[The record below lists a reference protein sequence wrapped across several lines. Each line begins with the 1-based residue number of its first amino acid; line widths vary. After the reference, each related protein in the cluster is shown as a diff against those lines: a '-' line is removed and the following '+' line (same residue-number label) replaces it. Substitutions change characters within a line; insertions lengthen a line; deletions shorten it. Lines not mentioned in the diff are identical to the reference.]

1 MAQAVERRSSRYLLL
16 GLVLVHLALISRQVD
31 ARGGTSFLSRAVYT
45 LTLPIERAVSAVVR
59 GVKGVWFGYVD
70 LRRARSENDGLR
82 KQVATL
88 EGDLAGAR
96 EDGQEAARLRELV
109 GIRKVLPVRTAVAR
123 IIARDALPWFQVV
136 MIDKGRGDGV
146 ALNAAVISSSGV
158 VGRVIELAE
167 RAAKVQ
173 VLLDPNTNVGVAS
186 ERSRVTGVVAGQMGT
201 SPGSALDERS
211 DLDRALDVASRGDLL
226 MKYVSA
232 VSDIAVGDSV
242 VTSGF
247 DQVYPRGLLVGRVSY
262 VGPSTGLFKEVRVTP
277 STRFDSLEEVMILDT
292 PQPLPTD
299 FTSVKKQQR

>member
-1 MAQAVERRSSRYLLL
+1 MAKVIERRSSRYILLA
-16 GLVLVHLALISRQVD
+16 LVLVHLALISRQVD
-31 ARGGTSFLSRAVYT
+31 ARGGTSFLGRALYAA
-45 LTLPIERAVSAVVR
+45 TLPIERAVSATVR
-59 GVKGVWFGYVD
+59 GVSSLWYGYVD
-70 LRRARSENDGLR
+70 LRHARRENADLR
-82 KQVATL
+82 RQVAAL
-88 EGDLAGAR
+88 ESDLSASR
-96 EDGQEAARLRELV
+96 EDAHEAARLRELV
-109 GIRKVLPVRTAVAR
+109 GLQKVLPTRTAVAR
-123 IIARDALPWFQVV
+123 VIARDALPWFQVV
-136 MIDKGRGDGV
+136 MIDKGRADGIS
-146 ALNAAVISSSGV
+146 LNAAVIGSSGV
-158 VGRVIELAE
+158 VGRVIELSD

-277 STRFDSLEEVMILDT
+277 STRFDSLEEVMIL
-292 PQPLPTD
+292 QPPAALPTN
-299 FTSVKKQQR
+299 FESVRSR